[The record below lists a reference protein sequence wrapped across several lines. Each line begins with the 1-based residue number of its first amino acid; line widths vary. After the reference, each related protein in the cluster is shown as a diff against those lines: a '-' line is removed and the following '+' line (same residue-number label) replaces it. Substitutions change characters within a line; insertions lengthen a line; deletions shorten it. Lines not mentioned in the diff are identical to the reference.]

1 MNEYVKH
8 ANSIESITESKPM
21 AKGKQRRHVSHGVC
35 KSGRVVAG
43 KFDPSQWNDRLN
55 KSLVACPHRSIYAY
69 PNIHGLLNKKHLD
82 PYDIKPIKS
91 GSVVISIID
100 GKLRVMD
107 GSECMFEQAVSY
119 NSLSYARTVRASNII
134 IASKEVK
141 PFGFVSS
148 VFDDNGPVCFWRTL
162 KCDDIVVLI
171 FWGNHEQK

>member
-8 ANSIESITESKPM
+8 ADSIESITEDKPI
-21 AKGKQRRHVSHGVC
+21 ARGKQRKHIRC
-35 KSGRVVAG
+35 KSGRVVTG
-43 KFDPSQWNDRLN
+43 KFDPRQWYDRLN
-55 KSLVACPHRSIYAY
+55 KSLVACPRRSIHTY
-69 PNIHGLLNKKHLD
+69 PNIHGLLNKKRLN
-82 PYDIKPIKS
+82 PCDIKPIKS

-107 GSECMFEQAVSY
+107 GSECMLEQTVSY
-119 NSLSYARTVRASNII
+119 NSLSYARTVKANDII
-134 IASKEVK
+134 IASKEAK